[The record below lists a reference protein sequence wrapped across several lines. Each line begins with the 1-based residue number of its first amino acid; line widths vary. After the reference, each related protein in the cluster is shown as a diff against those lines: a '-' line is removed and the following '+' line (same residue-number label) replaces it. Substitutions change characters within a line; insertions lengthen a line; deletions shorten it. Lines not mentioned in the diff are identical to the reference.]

1 MIIVPIREQERRVD
15 IMNIENLIKVD
26 KRKNY
31 YLIIDTETAGEKE
44 GGDIIKHIYDIRLL
58 YSK

>member
-1 MIIVPIREQERRVD
+1 
-15 IMNIENLIKVD
+15 MNIENLIKVD

-31 YLIIDTETAGEKE
+31 YLIIDTETAGENE